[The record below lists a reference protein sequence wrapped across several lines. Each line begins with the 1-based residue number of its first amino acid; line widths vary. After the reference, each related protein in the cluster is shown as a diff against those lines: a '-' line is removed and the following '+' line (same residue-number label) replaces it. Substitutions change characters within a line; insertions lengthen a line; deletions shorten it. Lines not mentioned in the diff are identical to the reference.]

1 MTETGVTAVKVY
13 SPQDGT
19 ISVHAS
25 LVTRCPPA
33 FPAGSYWYGGRRS
46 GPGRPPRWVDQ
57 LVQDDTE
64 VDQASL
70 EAGVADPEAEGTNSE
85 TEESPDDDER
95 MFMNREDDL
104 EDGLPGRDAE
114 LPAMEPEAERPSPP
128 SVISAGTRRST
139 RKASRPNY
147 YGSFI
152 PT

>member
-25 LVTRCPPA
+25 RVTRCPPA
-33 FPAGSYWYGGRRS
+33 FPAGSYWYGGQWS
-46 GPGRPPRWVDQ
+46 GPGRPPQWVDQ
-57 LVQDDTE
+57 LVQDDTQ

-70 EAGVADPEAEGTNSE
+70 EARVAGPEAEGTNSE
-85 TEESPDDDER
+85 TEESPSDDER

-104 EDGLPGRDAE
+104 EDGCPGRDAE
-114 LPAMEPEAERPSPP
+114 LERPSPP
-128 SVISAGTRRST
+128 SVTSAGTRRST

>member
-1 MTETGVTAVKVY
+1 M
-13 SPQDGT
+13 
-19 ISVHAS
+19 
-25 LVTRCPPA
+25 
-33 FPAGSYWYGGRRS
+33 
-46 GPGRPPRWVDQ
+46 DQ

-85 TEESPDDDER
+85 TEESPDDDEQ
-95 MFMNREDDL
+95 EDDL

-114 LPAMEPEAERPSPP
+114 LPEMEPEAERPSPP

-139 RKASRPNY
+139 RKASQPNY